1 MREAIMDSI
10 VMTGASTGYRAG
22 TGAGNCR
29 KLGPVRGLATEGC
42 FRSNVAN
49 DEAYRSAGEPR
60 IGHQPHDNAPLSA
73 ERGDA
78 RGRIEHLR
86 HSRRAARTLVAQ
98 QDHVIVFDLL
108 GRL

>member
-1 MREAIMDSI
+1 MRE
-10 VMTGASTGYRAG
+10 GYHG
-22 TGAGNCR
+22 QH
-29 KLGPVRGLATEGC
+29 
-42 FRSNVAN
+42 SNVAN

-86 HSRRAARTLVAQ
+86 HSRRAARTLVAHN
-98 QDHVIVFDLL
+98 DHVIQTGADSWFFILKEGVRNNVKGGFCEFTFKR
-108 GRL
+108 RLT